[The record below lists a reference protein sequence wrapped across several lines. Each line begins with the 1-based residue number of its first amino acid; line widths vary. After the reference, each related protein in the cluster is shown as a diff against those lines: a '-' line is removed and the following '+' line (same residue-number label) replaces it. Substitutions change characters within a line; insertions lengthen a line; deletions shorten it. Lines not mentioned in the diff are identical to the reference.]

1 MNTFLNKIS
10 FRYLFRKGT
19 KKLSSLTI
27 LTTLG
32 IGIGTAV
39 LIVVLSI
46 MNGFE
51 RELQNR
57 ILGVIPHI
65 TLEKENGFNELE
77 KVVKKL
83 KGQLFW
89 KQY

>member
-10 FRYLFRKGT
+10 YRYLFRKGSR
-19 KKLSSLTI
+19 KLSSLTI

-39 LIVVLSI
+39 LIVVLSV

-51 RELQNR
+51 NELQAIKGALLDKNTPELIDR
-57 ILGVIPHI
+57 
-65 TLEKENGFNELE
+65 LERG
-77 KVVKKL
+77 
-83 KGQLFW
+83 
-89 KQY
+89 KQFRDSL